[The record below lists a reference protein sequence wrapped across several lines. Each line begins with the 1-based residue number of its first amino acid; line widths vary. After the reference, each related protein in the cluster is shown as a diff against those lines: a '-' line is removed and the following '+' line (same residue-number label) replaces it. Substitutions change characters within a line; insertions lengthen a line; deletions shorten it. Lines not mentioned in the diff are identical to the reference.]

1 MNIGEIGKQQ
11 TISSFWT
18 DLQYL
23 TDDNYS
29 WERRENSIENEKTYM
44 IYWNT
49 NVEISDKTD
58 SLYCLQKINIY
69 LKKVVETDK
78 ITYKVYRIILTD
90 N

>member
-1 MNIGEIGKQQ
+1 
-11 TISSFWT
+11 
-18 DLQYL
+18 
-23 TDDNYS
+23 
-29 WERRENSIENEKTYM
+29 M

-49 NVEISDKTD
+49 NDAISDKID